1 VSAASSRHFYELGLS
16 VAGIIFLGAP
26 FQGSDAARWGTW
38 LAQALQHDSTMLRL
52 LQKNSQPLF
61 DVARDF
67 SDCRIELDL
76 VCFYETQDAKYGPL
90 KVQVYMCFPLQVSLL
105 I

>member
-1 VSAASSRHFYELGLS
+1 MFAASSRHFHDLGLS

-26 FQGSDAARWGTW
+26 LQGSDAARLGAW
-38 LAQALQHDSTMLRL
+38 LAQALQYDSTMLKL
-52 LQKNSQPLF
+52 LQKNSQPLY

-67 SDCRIELDL
+67 SECLIDWDL
-76 VCFYETQDAKYGPL
+76 VCFYETQGAKYGPL
-90 KVQVYMCFPLQVSLL
+90 KVQVCSYFSLQFTLL